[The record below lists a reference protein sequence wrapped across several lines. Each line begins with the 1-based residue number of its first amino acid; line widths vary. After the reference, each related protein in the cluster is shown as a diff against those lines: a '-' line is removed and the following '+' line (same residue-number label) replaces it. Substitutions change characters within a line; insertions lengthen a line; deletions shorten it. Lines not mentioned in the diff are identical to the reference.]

1 LDFKKEAMIHE
12 IEKFIKGE
20 LSSKPTWSS
29 KELTAKL
36 QSISTKLSEVLE
48 DEGKIVSVSSSKRHT
63 VSVLKKYDIIYVSAI
78 GVPHYFM
85 VHRVVGEIVYGVI
98 FTTKTHDHF
107 FLHIVKGDRIFG
119 NVVSNTYLSISK
131 ELALK
136 SYIRVYEDKKEAE
149 EIFRKLKDHYR
160 TLFLK

>member
-1 LDFKKEAMIHE
+1 MIHE

-20 LSSKPTWSS
+20 LASKPTWSS
-29 KELTAKL
+29 KELTTKL
-36 QSISTKLSEVLE
+36 QSISNKITETLE
-48 DEGKIVSVSSSKRHT
+48 DEGKIVSVSSSKKYT
-63 VSVLKKYDIIYVSAI
+63 VSVLKKYDIVYVSAI

-85 VHRVVGEIVYGVI
+85 VHRIVGEIVYGVI

-107 FLHIVKGDRIFG
+107 FLHTVKGDRIFEG

-131 ELALK
+131 DLALK

-149 EIFRKLKDHYR
+149 EIFRKLKAHYR
-160 TLFLK
+160 TLFSK